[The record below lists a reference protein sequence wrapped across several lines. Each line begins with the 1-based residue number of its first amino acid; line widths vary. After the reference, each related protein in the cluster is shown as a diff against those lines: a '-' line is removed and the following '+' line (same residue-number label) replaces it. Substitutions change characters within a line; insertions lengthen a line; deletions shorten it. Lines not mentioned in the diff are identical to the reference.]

1 MSQIRV
7 QVLDRQAQRSE
18 REVTTGTTAGDLF
31 AGDRDVVVARVNGQ
45 LRDLAVAL
53 ADGDE
58 VEPVVADSPAGRAVI
73 RHSTAHVL
81 AQAVQQAFPE
91 AKLGIGPP
99 IENGFYYDFG
109 VDQAFT
115 PDDLKSI
122 ESRMRDIVKQGQ
134 RFVRR
139 EVTDADA
146 RQELASEPY
155 KLELIGLKGSA
166 SADDEAS
173 TEVGAGVLTI
183 YDNVDA
189 KTGELRWK
197 DLCRGPHLP
206 TTRQIP
212 EIGRAH
218 V

>member
-1 MSQIRV
+1 VSQIRV

-31 AGDRDVVVARVNGQ
+31 PGDRDVVVARVNGQ
-45 LRDLAVAL
+45 VRDLASVL
-53 ADGDE
+53 SDGDV
-58 VEPVVADSPAGRAVI
+58 VEPVPADSPTGRAVI

-81 AQAVQQAFPE
+81 AQAVQQAFPD

-115 PDDLKSI
+115 PEDLKSI

-146 RQELASEPY
+146 REELAKSWRP
-155 KLELIGLKGSA
+155 SRT
-166 SADDEAS
+166 SS
-173 TEVGAGVLTI
+173 S
-183 YDNVDA
+183 
-189 KTGELRWK
+189 
-197 DLCRGPHLP
+197 
-206 TTRQIP
+206 
-212 EIGRAH
+212 
-218 V
+218 